1 MRIGDALVVDGAGAY
16 CAAMSSK
23 NYNSF
28 PEAPEVLLSTDGAF
42 HLVRRRQTLEQVLQ

>member
-1 MRIGDALVVDGAGAY
+1 LVIGGDGAY

-28 PEAPEVLLSTDGAF
+28 PEAPEALLSVEGQLT
-42 HLVRRRQTLEQVLQ
+42 LIRKRQTLDQILQNEAMP